1 MYFVYKCLGYQ
12 VMKIDTYRL
21 CNCAIVMGIVIMV
34 ISIAIF
40 LLSVSVLL
48 VNEVYDTVW
57 GEPCVCEGV
66 ADGNKQT

>member
-1 MYFVYKCLGYQ
+1 
-12 VMKIDTYRL
+12 MKIDIYRL

-57 GEPCVCEGV
+57 GEPCVCEGEET
-66 ADGNKQT
+66 KISRSSS

>member
-1 MYFVYKCLGYQ
+1 
-12 VMKIDTYRL
+12 MKIDIYRL
-21 CNCAIVMGIVIMV
+21 CNHAIVMGIVIIV

-57 GEPCVCEGV
+57 GEPCVYKE
-66 ADGNKQT
+66 ADND

>member
-1 MYFVYKCLGYQ
+1 
-12 VMKIDTYRL
+12 MKIDIHKL
-21 CNCAIVMGIVIMV
+21 CNCAIMMGIVIMV

-48 VNEVYDTVW
+48 VNDVYNTVW

-66 ADGNKQT
+66 DND